1 MLACSRLTPPYYL
14 WHLGAFFLLM
24 LAVYSPLAFL
34 FLFLLAPPD
43 AGLLP
48 YDVSKV
54 TLPAWPGQGMD
65 ALGYLQDS

>member
-43 AGLLP
+43 AGLLSD
-48 YDVSKV
+48 DVSKV

-65 ALGYLQDS
+65 AIGYLQDS